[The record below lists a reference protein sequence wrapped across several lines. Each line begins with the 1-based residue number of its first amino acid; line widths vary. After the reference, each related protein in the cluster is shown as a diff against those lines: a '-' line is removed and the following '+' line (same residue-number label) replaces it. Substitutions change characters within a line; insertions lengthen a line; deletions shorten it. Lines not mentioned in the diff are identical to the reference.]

1 MKKSFCHYFM
11 EWGMECA
18 TKGEDNVDCSQLFM
32 LRQFEKENFG
42 GHGPWVPEYGDKLLE
57 LYNTDRMMFLF
68 CMAGYALLL
77 AEIGESKREQY
88 KCSKYDECTKQCYSY
103 IYSDK
108 AFKDVQ
114 DAWDAFKDHDI
125 IVIFIDEQTTA
136 AVVCDSMFRE
146 NKEAEV

>member
-1 MKKSFCHYFM
+1 
-11 EWGMECA
+11 
-18 TKGEDNVDCSQLFM
+18 
-32 LRQFEKENFG
+32 
-42 GHGPWVPEYGDKLLE
+42 
-57 LYNTDRMMFLF
+57 MFLF